1 MKKLLFFLSLLLVC
15 GVQIY
20 ADVPKKLNIQGKLT
34 SDSGQVLAEKAFS
47 AALHLRPAGSSVS
60 DNLIDTK
67 TGTTDS
73 NGLYNANFDVTN
85 FNYSEGA
92 DFKVVITVE
101 SQVISTVWSS
111 IASNPYTFYAST
123 SSYAKILDPNQTE
136 KLVDGN
142 FNPAVIYK
150 INVATAV
157 AVSTASYTVGNSYVW
172 GIGTDGVQKW
182 TNPDIQVSTAAYAIN
197 ATTAAYAT
205 TIADGSVTT
214 LKVADANITPAKLTQ
229 SDYGNA
235 YRIKVDTATYALN
248 AATAT
253 YAVKMSE
260 VPVLPVGDAQVWTVT
275 NNGGIIQQSWDT
287 VASGIKAGDG
297 LKLTGKTIS
306 VSAGSAIGFDG
317 SNNLIVSDTGITPA
331 KLQQGGGVLYNIL
344 VSTANNLN
352 VNFKLADTN
361 FTTNHV
367 YTATTSYATTAGTSV
382 TAATANALSGS
393 FKLVDSNFTTNHVYT
408 TTAAYATGA
417 GMAVTAATADA
428 LSGSF
433 KLVDSNFTTNH
444 VYTTTAAYA
453 TGAGTAS
460 TVVNGAITAD
470 KIGPGAVTLAKIA
483 ADAVDATK
491 IANNAVTESK
501 IAANSIDTD
510 HFKYT
515 GGTYSTKYN
524 IKVSS
529 AEYADV
535 AYYAETGGADLA
547 EIYASTELLTP
558 GDVVSID
565 TTKDN
570 AIVKTKTAEDTLV
583 AGVISTKPGL
593 LMNKTEKGYE
603 LALVGKVPTKVCNE
617 GGSIKR
623 GDMLVSASM
632 AGYAKKAGDNPKT
645 GTVIGKALENF
656 DSVTGTILVLVN
668 LQ

>member
-67 TGTTDS
+67 TDTTDS
-73 NGLYNANFDVTN
+73 NGLYNVNFDVTN

-92 DFKVVITVE
+92 DFKVVITVD
-101 SQVISTVWSS
+101 SQVISTAWSS
-111 IASNPYTFYAST
+111 IATNPYTFYAST
-123 SSYAKILDPNQTE
+123 ASYAKILDPNQTD

-142 FNPAVIYK
+142 FNPSVIYK
-150 INVATAV
+150 INVTTAV
-157 AVSTASYTVGNSYVW
+157 AVSTASYTPGNSYIW

-182 TNPDIQVSTAAYAIN
+182 TNPDIQVSTATYALN
-197 ATTAAYAT
+197 AGTATYSNASSYSLNSGTATYSNASSYSLNSATATYAT
-205 TIADGSVTT
+205 TIANGSVTT

-229 SDYGNA
+229 SDYVNV
-235 YRIKVDTATYALN
+235 YKIKVDTATYAL
-248 AATAT
+248 TAT
-253 YAVKMSE
+253 TAAYVSGSG
-260 VPVLPVGDAQVWTVT
+260 LP
-275 NNGGIIQQSWDT
+275 
-287 VASGIKAGDG
+287 
-297 LKLTGKTIS
+297 
-306 VSAGSAIGFDG
+306 DG
-317 SNNLIVSDTGITPA
+317 SVTTIKIADTNVTPA

-344 VSTANNLN
+344 VSTANN
-352 VNFKLADTN
+352 ATN
-361 FTTNHV
+361 ASSITASGPGANLFWGYDSGGTVQAWRAPVIAGNGLSLSGTTLTV
-367 YTATTSYATTAGTSV
+367 STGTGLGFSGSSVVVTTAPY
-382 TAATANALSGS
+382 AL
-393 FKLVDSNFTTNHVYT
+393 
-408 TTAAYATGA
+408 GA
-417 GMAVTAATADA
+417 GTVLDGAIVAAKIGTGAVTAIKIATDA
-428 LSGSF
+428 VTEIKILNGAVTTDKIGSF
-433 KLVDSNFTTNH
+433 AVTEAKIS
-444 VYTTTAAYA
+444 
-453 TGAGTAS
+453 TGAVTAGKIGT
-460 TVVNGAITAD
+460 GAVTAD
-470 KIGPGAVTLAKIA
+470 KIAIGAVTE
-483 ADAVDATK
+483 TK
-491 IANNAVTESK
+491 IAS
-501 IAANSIDTD
+501 NSIVAD
-510 HFKYT
+510 HINHKGSY
-515 GGTYSTKYN
+515 GPSYLYD

-565 TTKDN
+565 VTKDN
-570 AIVKTKTAEDTLV
+570 SIVKTKVAEDTLV

-623 GDMLVSASM
+623 GDLLVSASM

>member
-1 MKKLLFFLSLLLVC
+1 MENTMKKLLFFLSLLLVC

-60 DNLIDTK
+60 DNLIETK

-172 GIGTDGVQKW
+172 GIGTDGVQQW
-182 TNPDIQVSTAAYAIN
+182 TNPDIQVSTAAYALN
-197 ATTAAYAT
+197 AGTATYAT
-205 TIADGSVTT
+205 TIANGSVTT

-229 SDYGNA
+229 SDYVNV
-235 YRIKVDTATYALN
+235 YKIKVDTATYALN

-331 KLQQGGGVLYNIL
+331 KLQQGGGVLSNIL
-344 VSTANNLN
+344 VSTANALSGS
-352 VNFKLADTN
+352 FKLVDSN

-367 YTATTSYATTAGTSV
+367 YTATTSYATTAGTAV

-408 TTAAYATGA
+408 TT
-417 GMAVTAATADA
+417 
-428 LSGSF
+428 S
-433 KLVDSNFTTNH
+433 
-444 VYTTTAAYA
+444 AYA
-453 TGAGTAS
+453 TGAGTAF
-460 TVVNGAITAD
+460 TA
-470 KIGPGAVTLAKIA
+470 AK
-483 ADAVDATK
+483 
-491 IANNAVTESK
+491 
-501 IAANSIDTD
+501 
-510 HFKYT
+510 
-515 GGTYSTKYN
+515 
-524 IKVSS
+524 
-529 AEYADV
+529 
-535 AYYAETGGADLA
+535 
-547 EIYASTELLTP
+547 
-558 GDVVSID
+558 
-565 TTKDN
+565 
-570 AIVKTKTAEDTLV
+570 AEDK
-583 AGVISTKPGL
+583 S
-593 LMNKTEKGYE
+593 
-603 LALVGKVPTKVCNE
+603 
-617 GGSIKR
+617 GS
-623 GDMLVSASM
+623 L
-632 AGYAKKAGDNPKT
+632 
-645 GTVIGKALENF
+645 
-656 DSVTGTILVLVN
+656 
-668 LQ
+668 

>member
-1 MKKLLFFLSLLLVC
+1 
-15 GVQIY
+15 
-20 ADVPKKLNIQGKLT
+20 
-34 SDSGQVLAEKAFS
+34 
-47 AALHLRPAGSSVS
+47 
-60 DNLIDTK
+60 
-67 TGTTDS
+67 
-73 NGLYNANFDVTN
+73 
-85 FNYSEGA
+85 
-92 DFKVVITVE
+92 
-101 SQVISTVWSS
+101 
-111 IASNPYTFYAST
+111 
-123 SSYAKILDPNQTE
+123 
-136 KLVDGN
+136 
-142 FNPAVIYK
+142 
-150 INVATAV
+150 
-157 AVSTASYTVGNSYVW
+157 
-172 GIGTDGVQKW
+172 
-182 TNPDIQVSTAAYAIN
+182 AAYALN
-197 ATTAAYAT
+197 AGTATYAT
-205 TIADGSVTT
+205 TIANGSVTT

-229 SDYGNA
+229 SDYVNV
-235 YRIKVDTATYALN
+235 YKIKVDTATYALN

-352 VNFKLADTN
+352 VNFKLADTNFTTNHVYTATTSYATTAGTAVTAATANALSGSFKLVDSN